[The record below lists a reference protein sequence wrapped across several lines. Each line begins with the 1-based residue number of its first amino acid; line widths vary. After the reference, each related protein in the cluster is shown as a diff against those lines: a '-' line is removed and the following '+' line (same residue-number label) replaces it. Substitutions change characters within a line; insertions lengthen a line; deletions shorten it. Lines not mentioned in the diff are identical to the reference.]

1 MRLDAEWRRI
11 VKKAWSFRLVL
22 LAAVLSGLEIVLPYM
37 VDKVPNGVFITL
49 SFVVTVAALIA
60 RVIAQPKIDNSD
72 V

>member
-1 MRLDAEWRRI
+1 MRLDAEWRQI

-37 VDKVPNGVFITL
+37 IDKFPNGVFITL

-60 RVIAQPKIDNSD
+60 RVIAQPKMDNSD

>member
-37 VDKVPNGVFITL
+37 VDKFQNGVFITL

-60 RVIAQPKIDNSD
+60 RVIAQPKMDNSD

>member
-37 VDKVPNGVFITL
+37 VDKFPNGVFITL

-60 RVIAQPKIDNSD
+60 RVIAQPKMDNSD

>member
-1 MRLDAEWRRI
+1 MRLDAEWQQI

-37 VDKVPNGVFITL
+37 VDKFPNGVFIML

-60 RVIAQPKIDNSD
+60 RVIAQPKMDNSD

>member
-11 VKKAWSFRLVL
+11 IKKAWSFRLVL

-37 VDKVPNGVFITL
+37 VDKFPNGVFITL

-60 RVIAQPKIDNSD
+60 RVIAQPKMDNSD